1 MMTSDEP
8 TDNLRLTR
16 RLKRRL
22 VTVFF
27 TGRYQGHD
35 PPPVYEQVLQPIVDL
50 VEPPA

>member
-27 TGRYQGHD
+27 AGRYQGHD
-35 PPPVYEQVLQPIVDL
+35 LRPVYEQVLQPIVDL